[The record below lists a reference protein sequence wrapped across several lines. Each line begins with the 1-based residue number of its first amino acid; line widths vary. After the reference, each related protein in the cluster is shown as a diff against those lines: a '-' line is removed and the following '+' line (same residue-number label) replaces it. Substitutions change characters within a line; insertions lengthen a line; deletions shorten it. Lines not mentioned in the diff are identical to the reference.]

1 MTKTYKLSIFRK
13 FVILFALLSF
23 SHLWAQTITFKGTV
37 TDKAKQP
44 IAGAEIAVADGETG
58 GITDDAG
65 AFSIPFEK
73 NNRTSI
79 KILVIFPGY
88 SDYEEILSLG
98 TETEITKNLV
108 MVNASTKEVVITASK
123 GGAQQESKDVTVSI
137 QVVKQQNIDL
147 QATPNIDKVIVQTPG
162 VDNLDGQLSIR
173 GSSGFSYGAGSRV
186 MVLLDGLP
194 LINGDAGGAELGMVP
209 VDNIAQVEV
218 LKGASSVLYGSSALG
233 GVINII
239 TGDASEKPRTSV
251 RIRQGFFDAPRNK
264 DLDWDGTSSA
274 YFASAHLFHQ
284 RKVGDFSFTAQTDL
298 IKESGYRYGT
308 DKEEIRAILHTRYQP
323 KKLKDRLQVG
333 INVSFRQDSSGNSVF
348 WDKYLPTTTQVVS
361 GTDTSYINQGG
372 ALTPGKQAG
381 VFRKQLNSRIAIDPY
396 IKYLTDKGN
405 MYWYRSRF
413 LRSINTTNTGQSSQ
427 SYVVYNDFLYQTML
441 LKKISWVTGATVTYA
456 QTNSP
461 ELYNGSYGQLFSGV
475 YTQLDGKFLKSKNY
489 ETGRLNLSAGV
500 RLESAKT
507 NIYEISNEGSVSDTL
522 RNIYAQN
529 TPLIEKRNTRPVGRV
544 GANFAVAKG
553 TNIRASWG
561 QAFRVP
567 SIAEYFAAVGAG
579 GVTVVPNLNQANP
592 NRIVKPER
600 GSSIELALRQGYAF
614 GSSVT
619 RKFQGYVDV
628 AGFQMNFNNMMEFG
642 LDALKLDF
650 NNISNTKTF
659 FSTRNVATAQ
669 ITGVE
674 ITTMNSYDDKQRD
687 FHIVFSGG
695 WTYLNPINKKA
706 VAPEKQLDISYF
718 NIADYSPGSTTPAS
732 VAITNVFAMQAAVDS
747 VEKGLLTDA
756 PKYLKYRN
764 RNLIRATCSVGYK
777 KVGLTTNYRYRSY
790 MQTLDQYLYLVVGDM
805 GYFRDKHSKGE
816 HVFDFIGSY
825 NMTEQSMISLV
836 VDNAFNVEY
845 FLIPGTLAQQ
855 RSFTLQYQV
864 KF

>member
-1 MTKTYKLSIFRK
+1 MTKTYKLKIFRT
-13 FVILFALLSF
+13 FFILFALLSC
-23 SHLWAQTITFKGTV
+23 SSLWAQTITLKGTV
-37 TDKAKQP
+37 TDKAKQA

-73 NNRTSI
+73 NSRTSI
-79 KILVIFPGY
+79 KILVVFPGY
-88 SDYEEILSLG
+88 DNYEENITLG
-98 TETEITKNLV
+98 AETEITKKIV
-108 MVNASTKEVVITASK
+108 MGNASTKEVVITASK

-137 QVVKQQNIDL
+137 QVVKQESIDL

-194 LINGDAGGAELGMVP
+194 LISGDAGSAELSMIP

-233 GVINII
+233 GVVNII
-239 TGDASEKPRTSV
+239 TGDPSDKPRTSI
-251 RIRQGFFDAPRNK
+251 RIRQGFFDRPNNK
-264 DLDWDGTSSA
+264 DLDWDGSSSA
-274 YFASAHLFHQ
+274 YYASAHLFHQ

-298 IKESGYRYGT
+298 IKESGYRSGT

-323 KKLKDRLQVG
+323 KKLNDRLQVG
-333 INVSFRQDSSGNSVF
+333 LNVSFRQDSSGAIVF
-348 WDKYLPTTTQVVS
+348 WDKYFPTPTQVVS
-361 GTDTSYINQGG
+361 GTDTSYINEGG

-381 VFRKQLNSRIAIDPY
+381 VFRKQLNTRLAIDPY
-396 IKYLTDKGN
+396 IKYLTNKGD
-405 MYWYRSRF
+405 MFWYRSRF
-413 LRSINTTNTGQSSQ
+413 LRNINTTNTGQSAQ

-489 ETGRLNLSAGV
+489 ENGRLNLSAGV
-500 RLESAKT
+500 RLESVKT
-507 NIYEISNEGSVSDTL
+507 NIYDITNEDTVSLEIK
-522 RNIYAQN
+522 NIYAQN
-529 TPLIEKRNTRPVGRV
+529 KPLIEKRTTRPVGRV
-544 GANFAVAKG
+544 GANFAIAQG
-553 TNIRASWG
+553 TNLRASIG

-567 SIAEYFAAVGAG
+567 SIAEYFASVGAG
-579 GVTVVPNLNQANP
+579 GVTVVPNLNQP
-592 NRIVKPER
+592 DPKRIVNPEY
-600 GSSIELALRQGYAF
+600 GYSVELALRQGYAF
-614 GSSVT
+614 GSSIT

-628 AGFQMNFNNMMEFG
+628 AGFQMNYNDMMEFG
-642 LDALKLDF
+642 INKLDISDF
-650 NNISNTKTF
+650 NNPVAY
-659 FSTRNVATAQ
+659 FSTRNVSNAQ

-687 FHIVFSGG
+687 FHVVVSGG
-695 WTYLNPINKKA
+695 WTYLNPINKNA
-706 VAPEKQLDISYF
+706 VPESQQIDISYF
-718 NIADYSPGSTTPAS
+718 NIAGNS
-732 VAITNVFAMQAAVDS
+732 AANFFRALAALDS
-747 VEKGLLTDA
+747 VDKGLLSDA

-764 RNLIRATCSVGYK
+764 KNLIRATCSVGYK

-790 MQTLDQYLYLVVGDM
+790 MMTLDQYLYLVVGDM
-805 GYFRDKHSKGE
+805 GYFREKHSKGE
-816 HVFDFIGSY
+816 HVFDFIASY
-825 NMTEQSMISLV
+825 NMTEKSMISMV
-836 VDNAFNVEY
+836 VDNAFNIEY

>member
-1 MTKTYKLSIFRK
+1 MTKTYKLKIFRT
-13 FVILFALLSF
+13 FFMLFALLSC
-23 SHLWAQTITFKGTV
+23 SSLWAQTITLKGTV
-37 TDKAKQP
+37 TDKAKQA

-73 NNRTSI
+73 NSRTSI
-79 KILVIFPGY
+79 KILVVFPGY
-88 SDYEEILSLG
+88 DNYEENITLG
-98 TETEITKNLV
+98 AETEITKKIV
-108 MVNASTKEVVITASK
+108 MGNASTKEVVITASK

-137 QVVKQQNIDL
+137 QVVKQESIDL

-194 LINGDAGGAELGMVP
+194 LISGDAGSAELSMIP

-233 GVINII
+233 GVVNII
-239 TGDASEKPRTSV
+239 TGDPSDKPRTSI
-251 RIRQGFFDAPRNK
+251 RIRQGFFDRPSNK
-264 DLDWDGTSSA
+264 DLDWDGSSSA
-274 YFASAHLFHQ
+274 YYASAHLFHQ

-298 IKESGYRYGT
+298 IKESGYRSGT

-323 KKLKDRLQVG
+323 KKLNDRLQVG
-333 INVSFRQDSSGNSVF
+333 LNVSFRQDSSGAIVF
-348 WDKYLPTTTQVVS
+348 WDKYFPTPTQVVS
-361 GTDTSYINQGG
+361 GTDTSYINEGG

-381 VFRKQLNSRIAIDPY
+381 VFRKQLNTRLAIDPY
-396 IKYLTDKGN
+396 IKYLTNKGD
-405 MYWYRSRF
+405 MFWYRSRF
-413 LRSINTTNTGQSSQ
+413 LRNINTTNTGQSAQ

-489 ETGRLNLSAGV
+489 ENGRLNLSAGI
-500 RLESAKT
+500 RLESVKT
-507 NIYEISNEGSVSDTL
+507 NIYDITNEDTVSLEIK
-522 RNIYAQN
+522 NIYAQN
-529 TPLIEKRNTRPVGRV
+529 KPLIEKRTTRPVGRV
-544 GANFAVAKG
+544 GANFAIAQG
-553 TNIRASWG
+553 TNLRASIG

-567 SIAEYFAAVGAG
+567 SIAEYFASVGAG
-579 GVTVVPNLNQANP
+579 GVTVVPNLNQP
-592 NRIVKPER
+592 DPKRIVNPEY
-600 GSSIELALRQGYAF
+600 GYSVELALRQGYAF
-614 GSSVT
+614 GSSIT

-628 AGFQMNFNNMMEFG
+628 AGFQMNYNDMMEFG
-642 LDALKLDF
+642 INKLDISD
-650 NNISNTKTF
+650 ISNPVAY
-659 FSTRNVATAQ
+659 FSTRNVSNAQ

-687 FHIVFSGG
+687 FHVVVSGG
-695 WTYLNPINKKA
+695 WTYLNPINKNA
-706 VAPEKQLDISYF
+706 VPESQQLNISYF
-718 NIADYSPGSTTPAS
+718 NIAGNS
-732 VAITNVFAMQAAVDS
+732 AANFFRALAALDS
-747 VEKGLLTDA
+747 VDKGLLFDS

-764 RNLIRATCSVGYK
+764 KNLIRATCNIGYK

-790 MQTLDQYLYLVVGDM
+790 MESLDQYLYLVVGDM
-805 GYFRDKHSKGE
+805 GYFREKHSKGE
-816 HVFDFIGSY
+816 HVFDFIASY
-825 NMTEQSMISLV
+825 NMTEKSMISMV
-836 VDNAFNVEY
+836 VDNAFNIEY

>member
-1 MTKTYKLSIFRK
+1 MTKTYKLKIFRT
-13 FVILFALLSF
+13 FFMLFALLSC
-23 SHLWAQTITFKGTV
+23 SSLWAQTITLKGTV
-37 TDKAKQP
+37 TDKAKQA

-73 NNRTSI
+73 NSRTSI
-79 KILVIFPGY
+79 KILVVFPGY
-88 SDYEEILSLG
+88 DSYEENITLG
-98 TETEITKNLV
+98 AETEITKKIV
-108 MVNASTKEVVITASK
+108 MGNASTKEVVITASK

-137 QVVKQQNIDL
+137 QVVKQESIDL

-194 LINGDAGGAELGMVP
+194 LISGDAGSAELSMIP

-233 GVINII
+233 GVVNII
-239 TGDASEKPRTSV
+239 TGDPSDKPRTSI
-251 RIRQGFFDAPRNK
+251 RIRQGFFDRPSNK
-264 DLDWDGTSSA
+264 DLDWDGSSSA
-274 YFASAHLFHQ
+274 YYASAHLFHQ

-298 IKESGYRYGT
+298 IKESGYRSGT

-323 KKLKDRLQVG
+323 KKLNDRLQVG
-333 INVSFRQDSSGNSVF
+333 LNVSFRQDSSGAIVF
-348 WDKYLPTTTQVVS
+348 WDKYFPTPTQVVS
-361 GTDTSYINQGG
+361 GTDTSGG

-381 VFRKQLNSRIAIDPY
+381 VFRKQLNTRLAIDPY
-396 IKYLTDKGN
+396 IKYLTNKGD
-405 MYWYRSRF
+405 MFWYRSRF
-413 LRSINTTNTGQSSQ
+413 LRNINTTNTGQSAQ

-489 ETGRLNLSAGV
+489 ENGRLNLSAGI
-500 RLESAKT
+500 RLESVKT
-507 NIYEISNEGSVSDTL
+507 NIYDITNEDTVSLEIK
-522 RNIYAQN
+522 NIYAQN
-529 TPLIEKRNTRPVGRV
+529 KPLIEKRTTRPVGRV
-544 GANFAVAKG
+544 GANFAIAQG
-553 TNIRASWG
+553 TNLRASIG

-567 SIAEYFAAVGAG
+567 SIAEYFASVGAG
-579 GVTVVPNLNQANP
+579 GVTVVPNLNQP
-592 NRIVKPER
+592 DPKRIVNPEY
-600 GSSIELALRQGYAF
+600 GYSVELALRQGYAF
-614 GSSVT
+614 GSSIT

-628 AGFQMNFNNMMEFG
+628 AGFQMNYNDMMEFG
-642 LDALKLDF
+642 INKLDISD
-650 NNISNTKTF
+650 ISNPVAY
-659 FSTRNVATAQ
+659 FSTRNVSNAQ

-687 FHIVFSGG
+687 FHVVVSGG
-695 WTYLNPINKKA
+695 WTYLNPINKNA
-706 VAPEKQLDISYF
+706 VPESQQLNISYF
-718 NIADYSPGSTTPAS
+718 NIAGNS
-732 VAITNVFAMQAAVDS
+732 AANFFRALAALDS
-747 VEKGLLTDA
+747 VDKGLLFDS

-764 RNLIRATCSVGYK
+764 KNLIRATCNIGYK

-790 MQTLDQYLYLVVGDM
+790 MESLDQYLYLVVGDM
-805 GYFRDKHSKGE
+805 GYFREKHSKGE
-816 HVFDFIGSY
+816 HVFDFIASY
-825 NMTEQSMISLV
+825 NMTEKSMISMV
-836 VDNAFNVEY
+836 VDNAFNIEY